1 MLTAIL
7 VNQVFGATTWQAKV
21 HGSRCSCFDEGLFML
36 CVCFEVGKY
45 AIKFV
50 TSELVSC
57 STGEITTMCNFHGT
71 PQMSINNVILD
82 MYLSQFA
89 FLLNL

>member
-1 MLTAIL
+1 M
-7 VNQVFGATTWQAKV
+7 
-21 HGSRCSCFDEGLFML
+21 HRSRSSCFGEVFFML
-36 CVCFEVGKY
+36 CVRFVVDEY

-57 STGEITTMCNFHGT
+57 STATCENFRL
-71 PQMSINNVILD
+71 NNNKVQLSRHASNSVILD
-82 MYLSQFA
+82 MYLSEFA